1 MEVTA
6 ARFRTRDIAY
16 IAVFV
21 ALMAICSWISIP
33 TTVPFTLQTMAVF
46 LAVGI
51 LGGRRGA
58 LAVLAY
64 ILLGAVG
71 APVFAGFSGGAG
83 ILMSSTGGYIIGFLF
98 TALLMWA
105 MERFLGSRAWVL
117 GVSMVLGLLVC
128 YAFGTA
134 WFMYVYLRDTGAVT
148 LAAALG
154 WCVIPFLFPDLVKIA
169 LALFLSIR
177 LRRYVK

>member
-1 MEVTA
+1 MEA
-6 ARFRTRDIAY
+6 AATKFRTRDIAY

-33 TTVPFTLQTMAVF
+33 TAIPFTLQTMAIF
-46 LAVGI
+46 LAAGL
-51 LGGRRGA
+51 LGGRRGT

-71 APVFAGFSGGAG
+71 APVFAGFSGG
-83 ILMSSTGGYIIGFLF
+83 
-98 TALLMWA
+98 
-105 MERFLGSRAWVL
+105 LGSSPWVL
-117 GVSMVLGLLVC
+117 GVSMVLGLLAC
-128 YAFGTA
+128 YAFGTV
-134 WFMYVYLRDTGAVT
+134 WFMYIYMRDTGAVS

-154 WCVIPFLFPDLVKIA
+154 WCVIPFIFPDLVKAA
-169 LALFLSIR
+169 LALFLTTR